1 MKFVGPLDEL
11 DTSLGR
17 EPHPVQLVAKYSSL
31 INYFHVHLR
40 YYGSIA
46 ATTTT
51 ILDSSE
57 AYISINCYYYLLAEV
72 PGVARGI
79 KIK

>member
-11 DTSLGR
+11 DTSLVR

-40 YYGSIA
+40 YYGLIA
-46 ATTTT
+46 ATTT

-57 AYISINCYYYLLAEV
+57 AYISINCYYYLLLQN
-72 PGVARGI
+72 
-79 KIK
+79 